1 MHCPSLPAIAHER
14 QVPVHAV
21 AQQTPV
27 TQKPDAQSAA
37 AAQAAP
43 GGFGPQLPFTHA
55 APPTQSASAAQSAR
69 HAAPACVAHVRAA
82 RIAAGGAAHAR
93 AVAAGGVAHRRIRR
107 TIARGRIAPA
117 GYSAHAPVPSQKPLR
132 PQLARPSS
140 GQSPR
145 GSAPTGTLVQVPTL
159 PSTVHD

>member
-1 MHCPSLPAIAHER
+1 M
-14 QVPVHAV
+14 
-21 AQQTPV
+21 
-27 TQKPDAQSAA
+27 A
-37 AAQAAP
+37 AAQVAP

-69 HAAPACVAHVRAA
+69 HAVPAPLHMYGPHESLLVAPHTPAPSQRAA
-82 RIAAGGAAHAR
+82 WLTVDPAHDCAR
-93 AVAAGGVAHRRIRR
+93 Q
-107 TIARGRIAPA
+107 IAPD

-132 PQLARPSS
+132 PQLAIPSS

-145 GSAPTGTLVQVPTL
+145 GSAPTWTLVQVPTL

>member
-21 AQQTPV
+21 AQQTPA

-37 AAQAAP
+37 PAQVAP

-55 APPTQSASAAQSAR
+55 APPTQSASPAQSAR
-69 HAAPACVAHVRAA
+69 HAAPASLHLYGPQESLLAAPHTPAPSQRAA
-82 RIAAGGAAHAR
+82 WLTVDPAHDCAR
-93 AVAAGGVAHRRIRR
+93 QIVPV
-107 TIARGRIAPA
+107 
-117 GYSAHAPVPSQKPLR
+117 GYSAHAPVPSHEPLR